1 MMGRSIGTPQKMI
14 RYTLQCP
21 DGHRFESWFQ
31 NADACEGL
39 ARAGHLACPECG
51 STEIGKSLMAPPVR
65 PARKGSAE
73 GSRTEPDGAP
83 SDLAR
88 LKAKIE
94 AEADYVGVHFAKEAR
109 AIHDGDA
116 PERAI
121 YGEARPAE
129 AMRLIEDG
137 IPVAP
142 LPFMPTRKTN

>member
-1 MMGRSIGTPQKMI
+1 MI

-31 NADACEGL
+31 NAAACERL
-39 ARAGHLACPECG
+39 AAVGHLTCPECG

-65 PARKGSAE
+65 PARNAAPGAAAPA
-73 GSRTEPDGAP
+73 TTGAP
-83 SDLAR
+83 SDLAK

-94 AEADYVGVHFAKEAR
+94 AESDYVGVHFAKEAR

-116 PERAI
+116 PERPI

>member
-1 MMGRSIGTPQKMI
+1 MI

-31 NADACEGL
+31 NAAACEKL
-39 ARAGHLACPECG
+39 AAVGQLTCPQCG
-51 STEIGKSLMAPPVR
+51 STDIGKSLMAPPVR
-65 PARKGSAE
+65 PARKGAPEAAAPARS
-73 GSRTEPDGAP
+73 DAP

-94 AEADYVGVHFAKEAR
+94 AEAR

-116 PERAI
+116 PERPI